1 MESVG
6 VKVTER
12 EFSSLSGELVKDL
25 TAMFNVMEDEINKLV
40 QEGIKEGWTPEELII
55 KIENTI

>member
-40 QEGIKEGWTPEELII
+40 QEGMEEGWTPEELIT